1 MLSFHWPLIH
11 CNTRDPLNL
20 YPWRQDSS
28 IMPSLSKLSVDI
40 APFFRIGGI
49 LQTPETKTIEGQT
62 VKHTALYMRCEKDHY
77 MN

>member
-20 YPWRQDSS
+20 YPWGQDSS

-40 APFFRIGGI
+40 APFFRIEGI
-49 LQTPETKTIEGQT
+49 LQIAETKTIEGQT
-62 VKHTALYMRCEKDHY
+62 VKHTGLYMQV
-77 MN
+77 